1 MHDDEDDEDD
11 EGFFAIAV
19 LWHKNRHNCAS
30 KCSGPNTAAEK

>member
-1 MHDDEDDEDD
+1 MHDDEDD